1 MEIITPETDKLV
13 ELLKR
18 ELMAGNI
25 SPELAEKVSLYMINS
40 TQENVDILRKLIGNE
55 KFDEINRARWIGF
68 GLGIIATL
76 VVGAVVLTTWLAY
89 FV

>member
-1 MEIITPETDKLV
+1 
-13 ELLKR
+13 
-18 ELMAGNI
+18 
-25 SPELAEKVSLYMINS
+25 MINS